1 MDDQRRM
8 EPKARRGGAW
18 LPLFFA
24 FLAVVL
30 GVAAVVTAI
39 QERQREAAHQP
50 PPATPGDNQAIDV
63 LQALQRQGIAV
74 DFGRRGVPRGE
85 FTVPG
90 QELLAGA
97 TPIYVFIFPD
107 LAQAKQEAAN
117 ADPAKALPRP
127 LAGASPPPAGG
138 PPFMVQGSNVG
149 VIVDGG
155 DDALRQQ
162 VKTAVE
168 GLP

>member
-1 MDDQRRM
+1 MNDA
-8 EPKARRGGAW
+8 EPKGRAPRRGSAW

-24 FLAVVL
+24 LLAVVL

-63 LQALQRQGIAV
+63 LHALQWQGIAV
-74 DFGRRGVPRGE
+74 DFGKRGVPRGE
-85 FTVPG
+85 FSAPG
-90 QELLAGA
+90 QELLAGS

-107 LAQAKQEAAN
+107 PAQARQEAAG
-117 ADPAKALPRP
+117 ADPAKAIPRP
-127 LAGASPPPAGG
+127 LAGATPAPATG
-138 PPFMVQGSNVG
+138 PPFMVQGSNV
-149 VIVDGG
+149 VAVVDGG
-155 DDALRQQ
+155 DDALHAK
-162 VKTAVE
+162 VKAAIE